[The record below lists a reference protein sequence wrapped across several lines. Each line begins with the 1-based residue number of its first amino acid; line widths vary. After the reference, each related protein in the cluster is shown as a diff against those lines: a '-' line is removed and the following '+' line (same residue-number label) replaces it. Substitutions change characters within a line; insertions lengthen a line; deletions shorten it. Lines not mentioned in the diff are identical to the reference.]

1 MDARTEFDPM
11 KIGLYSITFQ
21 GLWYRGPALS
31 LEDVIRAARRLGYEG
46 VEFDGK
52 HPHANPLSL
61 PESRCHELR
70 ALADGEGIEIYAVA
84 ANNDFSSPVPEQ
96 REAQLVYLT
105 ELIRATARLRVPVLR
120 VFAAWPGVTIE
131 NGLARYDIARRL
143 WAQAHEG
150 VTTQDTWARC
160 RDGLVFAARVA
171 REEGVVLALQN
182 HPPVIDTHSDMLR
195 MIGEVNSSALMACLD
210 APLVAKYEKT
220 SMREAVAATGP
231 LQVLSHFG
239 GEYERADD
247 GSVRVPERFYED
259 FVAALAESGY
269 LGYLGYE
276 LCHPL
281 PEAAGLD
288 FAEQNAR
295 LAAEHMRALLH
306 RTASSR

>member
-1 MDARTEFDPM
+1 M
-11 KIGLYSITFQ
+11 KIGLYSVTFL

-31 LEDVIRAARRLGYEG
+31 LEDVIRAARRLGHDG
-46 VEFDGK
+46 VELDGK
-52 HPHANPLSL
+52 RPHANPLDL
-61 PESRCHELR
+61 PESRCRELR
-70 ALADGEGIEIYAVA
+70 ALAESEGIEIYAVA

-96 REAQLVYLT
+96 REAQLLYVR
-105 ELIRATARLRVPVLR
+105 ELIRVTARLHAPVLR
-120 VFAAWPGVTIE
+120 VFAAWPGVTLE
-131 NGLARYDIARRL
+131 NGLARYDTARRL
-143 WAQAHEG
+143 WAQSHEG
-150 VTTQDTWARC
+150 VPPQDTWASC
-160 RDGLVFAARVA
+160 REGLAEAARFA

-182 HPPVIDTHSDMLR
+182 HPPVIDNHRDMLR
-195 MIGEVNSSALMACLD
+195 MIAEVGSPELMACLD

-220 SMREAVAATGP
+220 SMREAVAATGS

-259 FVAALAESGY
+259 FVAALAECGY
-269 LGYLGYE
+269 QGYLGYE

-306 RTASSR
+306 RTVSSR